1 MEGCHLVVGP
11 QLQNHAICCWIM
23 GLGSGVASLLP
34 ADTMLSFEVA
44 AEIAGR
50 RGQNTVF
57 LVLCGAVSWMSCLVV
72 VQRADGSVAGVGP
85 GTRRYQ

>member
-23 GLGSGVASLLP
+23 GLGSGMVSLP
-34 ADTMLSFEVA
+34 AGTMLSFEVA
-44 AEIAGR
+44 AEITGR
-50 RGQNTVF
+50 GCRTVF
-57 LVLCGAVSWMSCLVV
+57 QVLCGAVSWMSRPVV

-85 GTRRYQ
+85 GT